1 MWPLLPVC
9 RLQLQVL
16 RPDRATRMIALE
28 AAFALSLSPQR
39 TKCSGWW
46 LRFKDGE
53 ADVIAGAEIGLSEAT
68 LMSDVKF

>member
-1 MWPLLPVC
+1 
-9 RLQLQVL
+9 
-16 RPDRATRMIALE
+16 MIALE
-28 AAFALSLSPQR
+28 AAFALSLSPLR